1 MAALRI
7 RQKELL
13 MSRWALITGLMLVT
27 GIAQAAAEQVPL
39 YREIKDWVVACDNQR
54 GCQALS
60 ARDGF
65 EYTPLALHLQRD
77 AGAQAPVKLYVRDV
91 EQRGFAPLLLDGKA
105 LANAKAL
112 HRLQQNDETLL
123 LAEGADAQALL
134 AELRNGEQLSMP
146 AERESDAVV
155 SLSGLSAALL
165 LMDAVQGRVATR
177 SALYRPGPRPD
188 SEVPSAAPAAHLPAY
203 PGTTPLSEAESRSIA
218 EAVMAQTRDA
228 WIEEEMDDEPEAEA
242 FALNERE
249 ALVII
254 RTWCAAYNCDFAVY
268 RVDRQRPHAQ
278 RDLQLDP
285 LPLGHGGLSGWVS
298 YSPDTGELAYLY
310 KGRGIADCGET
321 GSWRF
326 DGERFRL
333 ASFSFM
339 GRCVGGNPGEWPQL
353 WRVAEP

>member
-1 MAALRI
+1 
-7 RQKELL
+7 
-13 MSRWALITGLMLVT
+13 MSRWSLIGGLLLVT
-27 GIAQAAAEQVPL
+27 GIAQAAPEQVPL
-39 YREIKDWVVACDNQR
+39 YREIKDWVVACDNLR

-77 AGAQAPVKLYVRDV
+77 AGAQAPVRLYVRDA
-91 EQRGFAPLLLDGKA
+91 EQRGFLPLLLDGTPLK
-105 LANAKAL
+105 NAKAL
-112 HRLQQNDETLL
+112 QQIEQNDESLL
-123 LAEGADAQALL
+123 MAEGADAQALL
-134 AELRNGEQLSMP
+134 AELRNGEQLRMP
-146 AERESDAVV
+146 TEGEYDAVV

-165 LMDAVQGRVATR
+165 LMDAVQGRVDTR

-188 SEVPSAAPAAHLPAY
+188 SEVPSVSPAPQLPAY
-203 PGTTPLSEAESRSIA
+203 PGTLPLSEAESQAIA
-218 EAVMAQTRDA
+218 QAVMAQTRDA
-228 WIEEEMDDEPEAEA
+228 WIEADMDSEPEAEA
-242 FALNERE
+242 FALNDRE

-268 RVDRQRPHAQ
+268 RVDRQPPYAEH
-278 RDLQLDP
+278 DLQLDA
-285 LPLGHGGLSGWVS
+285 LPLGHEGLSGWVS
-298 YSPDTGELAYLY
+298 YEPDTGELGYLY

-321 GSWRF
+321 GAWRF

-339 GRCVGGNPGEWPQL
+339 GRCAGGSPGEWPEL